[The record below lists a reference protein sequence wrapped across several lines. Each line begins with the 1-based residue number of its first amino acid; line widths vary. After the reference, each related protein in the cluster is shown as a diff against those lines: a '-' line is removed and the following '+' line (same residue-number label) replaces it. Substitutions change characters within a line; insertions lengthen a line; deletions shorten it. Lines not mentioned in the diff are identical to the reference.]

1 VAAGHYHAHR
11 AADRASCR
19 AGRIFR
25 HLSGH
30 LHGSPLRFASVK
42 KLHHNAALDFPYAG
56 PKPHRGPTP
65 RYGAKLDYAAL
76 PAETRC
82 QTVINGRY
90 QVDTYQLTLLHK
102 DFPDPLNVVIVV
114 KTDRRTHRR
123 GHVVLF
129 STDLTLTGLQL
140 VDYYS
145 LRFQIEFN
153 FRDARQYWGLE
164 DFMYVSPRAVTNAV
178 NLAFLMV
185 NLSSLLMRPFRQRQ
199 PQFSILDLKAHYRAQ
214 RYLHET
220 IKLVPGSPDPSF
232 LSELARKVLSLGAI
246 HASQHFQ
253 AAACLAQ
260 VLFYPEYNISV
271 CPTTQFIRPF
281 NIS

>member
-1 VAAGHYHAHR
+1 
-11 AADRASCR
+11 
-19 AGRIFR
+19 
-25 HLSGH
+25 
-30 LHGSPLRFASVK
+30 
-42 KLHHNAALDFPYAG
+42 
-56 PKPHRGPTP
+56 
-65 RYGAKLDYAAL
+65 
-76 PAETRC
+76 
-82 QTVINGRY
+82 
-90 QVDTYQLTLLHK
+90 VDTYQLTLLHK

-260 VLFYPEYNISV
+260 VLSYRFSAIREICTFFCKVCKATFRWLRNITPYHALSAPSSQDV
-271 CPTTQFIRPF
+271 VVADHRAHQRRGRGYKPDPNKCQYKSTAPSLCQKTYATMRNYTLSAVAQGATDVYQE
-281 NIS
+281 